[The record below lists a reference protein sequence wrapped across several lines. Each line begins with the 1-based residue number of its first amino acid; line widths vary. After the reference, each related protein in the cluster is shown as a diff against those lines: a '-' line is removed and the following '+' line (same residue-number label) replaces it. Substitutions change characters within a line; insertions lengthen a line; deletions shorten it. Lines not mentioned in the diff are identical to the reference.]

1 MKDRRQ
7 NELNDTFTVFNNSYT
22 LTAEKQESPLGTI
35 LKRAWEEDWIM
46 HQETGSEEESLFWE
60 INENI
65 RDLLAEEQYEEA
77 ARETALAIENGDE
90 ETWRSV
96 IEMYIAFLRS
106 HEEADEAEQLVNDF
120 RGEITQIYSLDD
132 RKLYLEELEEKRK
145 LLRKGDRTVRI
156 LEQLHLHLLYI
167 SAKGRAEYYPD
178 IHAVLRRKAV
188 EYVSRKGHS
197 AIAWGSEILA
207 IYEYKSLFSTSYIL
221 FTDIGLLTRELGE
234 VLPYSEIRDCR
245 KIDDTTLQLTAGGE
259 SRIFRV
265 PGRTGIDV
273 MMRLI
278 RKLAEI

>member
-178 IHAVLRRKAV
+178 IHAVLRRMAV

>member
-7 NELNDTFTVFNNSYT
+7 NEINDSFTVFNTAYT
-22 LTAEKQESPLGTI
+22 PRAEKQESPLGKI

-46 HQETGSEEESLFWE
+46 HEEIGAEEDSVFRDVS
-60 INENI
+60 ENI
-65 RDLLAEEQYEEA
+65 RDLLQEKQYEEA

-96 IEMYIAFLRS
+96 IEMYLSFLRS
-106 HEEADEAEQLVNDF
+106 DEEADEAEQLVNDF

-132 RKLYLEELEEKRK
+132 RELYLEELEEKRK

-167 SAKGRAEYYPD
+167 SAKGRAEYYPE

-188 EYVSRKGHS
+188 EYVSRKGQS

-221 FTDIGLLTRELGE
+221 FTDNGVLTRELGE

-245 KIDDTTLQLTAGGE
+245 KIDDTTLQLVTGRD

-265 PGRTGIDV
+265 PGRIGTDV

-278 RKLAEI
+278 RKLSEI